1 MAWDN
6 YMKYG
11 SSNSG
16 SSASP
21 DFLSSMGNASS
32 YLNPIQMGSN
42 SQAPGFDFMKSLQ
55 GFGSDASQMDSRLGF
70 NVDSVGTMGNNPNA
84 SGGYSFFG
92 GDGTTAYGGLLMQGL
107 SSLGGLGL
115 GMKQYKMAKDTL
127 NFQKDAFKKNF
138 GMQYATTMDA
148 LGRRNDLR
156 VAEGRMPSQPTNDYL
171 AAFDKM
177 RGG

>member
-1 MAWDN
+1 MTWDN
-6 YMKYG
+6 NSMSMFTG
-11 SSNSG
+11 GSG
-16 SSASP
+16 SMDPLSLMSNISP
-21 DFLSSMGNASS
+21 
-32 YLNPIQMGSN
+32 YLKPIQMGGGS

-70 NVDSVGTMGNNPNA
+70 DFGGLGSMGNSTPTP
-84 SGGYSFFG
+84 SGMSFFG
-92 GDGTTAYGGLLMQGL
+92 RDGQQGYGGALMQGL
-107 SSLGGLGL
+107 SSLGGLAL
-115 GMKQYKMAKDTL
+115 GMKQYGIAKDTL

-171 AAFDKM
+171 AAFDKL